1 MSDKLKNLLQNLS
14 RLQFWTILFLETSI
28 VGGILIYVDFF
39 YDDSLIP
46 GMFITLNFPFFGVI
60 MLLGGIYSIIRL
72 FIRIDL
78 ASIIINAV
86 LWAYVSIACI
96 LHLMAPVNK
105 YGAEFTWIL
114 LVLSLT
120 LCVRIL
126 TNAYYLDLSKEKKN
140 SKELVDEGM
149 E

>member
-1 MSDKLKNLLQNLS
+1 MSDKLKNLLHNFF
-14 RLQFWTILFLETSI
+14 RLQFWTILFLETII

-39 YDDSLIP
+39 HDDSLIP

-60 MLLGGIYSIIRL
+60 MLLGGIYSLIRL

-86 LWAYVSIACI
+86 LWVYVSIACV
-96 LHLMAPVNK
+96 LYLMGPVK
-105 YGAEFTWIL
+105 YGAEFAWIL
-114 LVLSLT
+114 LVLSLS
-120 LCVRIL
+120 LCVRII
-126 TNAYYLDLSKEKKN
+126 TNACYLDLSKEKKN
-140 SKELVDEGM
+140 SKELLDEGM

>member
-1 MSDKLKNLLQNLS
+1 MSDKLKNLLHNFF
-14 RLQFWTILFLETSI
+14 RLRFWTIIFLETII

-39 YDDSLIP
+39 YEDSLIP

-60 MLLGGIYSIIRL
+60 MLLGGIYSLIRL
-72 FIRIDL
+72 FIGIDL
-78 ASIIINAV
+78 ASIIINAIM
-86 LWAYVSIACI
+86 WGYVSIACM
-96 LHLMAPVNK
+96 LHLMDPINK
-105 YGAEFTWIL
+105 YGDEFAWIL
-114 LVLSLT
+114 LVLSLA

-140 SKELVDEGM
+140 SKELLDEGM

>member
-1 MSDKLKNLLQNLS
+1 MSDKLKNLLHNFF
-14 RLQFWTILFLETSI
+14 RLQFWTILFLETTI

-39 YDDSLIP
+39 YKDSLIP

-60 MLLGGIYSIIRL
+60 MLLGGIYSLIRL
-72 FIRIDL
+72 FIRINL

-86 LWAYVSIACI
+86 LWVYVSIACV
-96 LHLMAPVNK
+96 LNLMDPVNK

-114 LVLSLT
+114 LVLSLS

-126 TNAYYLDLSKEKKN
+126 TNACYLDLSKEKN
-140 SKELVDEGM
+140 SKELLDERM

>member
-1 MSDKLKNLLQNLS
+1 MSDKLKNLLHNFF
-14 RLQFWTILFLETSI
+14 RLQFWTILFLETII

-46 GMFITLNFPFFGVI
+46 GMFITLNFPYFGVI
-60 MLLGGIYSIIRL
+60 MLLGGIYSLIRL

-86 LWAYVSIACI
+86 LWVYVSIACV
-96 LHLMAPVNK
+96 LHLMGPVNK
-105 YGAEFTWIL
+105 YGTEFAWIL
-114 LVLSLT
+114 LVLSLA
-120 LCVRIL
+120 LCVRII

-140 SKELVDEGM
+140 SKELLDEGM

>member
-1 MSDKLKNLLQNLS
+1 MSDKLKNLLHNFF
-14 RLQFWTILFLETSI
+14 RLQFWTILFLETII

-39 YDDSLIP
+39 HDDSLIP

-60 MLLGGIYSIIRL
+60 MLLGGIYSLIRL

-86 LWAYVSIACI
+86 LWVYVSIACV
-96 LHLMAPVNK
+96 LYLMGPVK
-105 YGAEFTWIL
+105 YGAEFAWIL
-114 LVLSLT
+114 LVLSSS
-120 LCVRIL
+120 LCVRII
-126 TNAYYLDLSKEKKN
+126 TNACYLDLSKEKKKN
-140 SKELVDEGM
+140 SKELLDERM

>member
-1 MSDKLKNLLQNLS
+1 MSDKLKNLVHKFF
-14 RLQFWTILFLETSI
+14 RLQFWTILFLETII

-46 GMFITLNFPFFGVI
+46 DMFITLNFPFFGVI
-60 MLLGGIYSIIRL
+60 MLLGGIYSLIRL

-86 LWAYVSIACI
+86 LWVYVSIACV
-96 LHLMAPVNK
+96 LHLMDPVNK
-105 YGAEFTWIL
+105 YEAEFAWIL
-114 LVLSLT
+114 LVLSLA
-120 LCVRIL
+120 LCVRII
-126 TNAYYLDLSKEKKN
+126 TNACYLDLSKEKKN
-140 SKELVDEGM
+140 SKELLDERM

>member
-1 MSDKLKNLLQNLS
+1 MSDKLKNLVHNFF
-14 RLQFWTILFLETSI
+14 RLQFWTILFLETII
-28 VGGILIYVDFF
+28 VGGILIYVDYF

-46 GMFITLNFPFFGVI
+46 GMFITLNFPFFGII
-60 MLLGGIYSIIRL
+60 MLLGGIYSLIRL

-86 LWAYVSIACI
+86 LWGYVSITCV
-96 LHLMAPVNK
+96 LHLMGPVNK
-105 YGAEFTWIL
+105 YGTEFAWIL
-114 LVLSLT
+114 LVMSLA

-140 SKELVDEGM
+140 SKELLDEGM

>member
-1 MSDKLKNLLQNLS
+1 MSDKLKNLLHNFF
-14 RLQFWTILFLETSI
+14 RLQFWTILFLETII

-39 YDDSLIP
+39 YEDSLIP

-60 MLLGGIYSIIRL
+60 MLLGGIYSLIRL

-86 LWAYVSIACI
+86 LWVYVSIACV
-96 LHLMAPVNK
+96 LNLMDPVNK

-114 LVLSLT
+114 LVLS
-120 LCVRIL
+120 
-126 TNAYYLDLSKEKKN
+126 
-140 SKELVDEGM
+140 
-149 E
+149 

>member
-1 MSDKLKNLLQNLS
+1 MSDKLKNLLHKLI

-28 VGGILIYVDFF
+28 VGGILIYEDFI

-46 GMFITLNFPFFGVI
+46 GMFITLNLPFFGVI
-60 MLLGGIYSIIRL
+60 MLLGGIYSLIRL

-78 ASIIINAV
+78 ASIIINSV
-86 LWAYVSIACI
+86 MWVYVSIACV
-96 LHLMAPVNK
+96 LHLMEPINK
-105 YGAEFTWIL
+105 YGAEFTCIL
-114 LVLSLT
+114 LVLSLS

-126 TNAYYLDLSKEKKN
+126 SNAYYLDLSKEKKN
-140 SKELVDEGM
+140 SKELLDEGM

>member
-1 MSDKLKNLLQNLS
+1 MSDKLKNLLHNLF

-60 MLLGGIYSIIRL
+60 MLLGGIYSLIRL

-86 LWAYVSIACI
+86 LWVCVSIACVVQ
-96 LHLMAPVNK
+96 LMGPVNK
-105 YGAEFTWIL
+105 YGAEFTGIL
-114 LVLSLT
+114 LVLSVA

-126 TNAYYLDLSKEKKN
+126 TNAYYLDIKKEKKI
-140 SKELVDEGM
+140 VRRC
-149 E
+149 

>member
-1 MSDKLKNLLQNLS
+1 MSDKLKNLLHNFF
-14 RLQFWTILFLETSI
+14 RLQFWTILFLETII

-39 YDDSLIP
+39 YEDSLIP

-60 MLLGGIYSIIRL
+60 MLLGGIYSLIRL

-86 LWAYVSIACI
+86 LWVYVSIVCV
-96 LHLMAPVNK
+96 LHLMGPVNK
-105 YGAEFTWIL
+105 YGDEFIWIL
-114 LVLSLT
+114 LVLSLA
-120 LCVRIL
+120 LCVRIII
-126 TNAYYLDLSKEKKN
+126 NAYYLDLSKEKKN
-140 SKELVDEGM
+140 SKELLDERM

>member
-1 MSDKLKNLLQNLS
+1 MSDKLKNLLHNFF
-14 RLQFWTILFLETSI
+14 RLQFWTILFLETII

-39 YDDSLIP
+39 YEDSLIP
-46 GMFITLNFPFFGVI
+46 GMFITLNFPFFGII
-60 MLLGGIYSIIRL
+60 MLLGGIYSLIRL

-86 LWAYVSIACI
+86 LWGYVSITCM
-96 LHLMAPVNK
+96 LHLMDPINK
-105 YGAEFTWIL
+105 YGTEFTWIL
-114 LVLSLT
+114 LVLSLS
-120 LCVRIL
+120 LCIRIL

-140 SKELVDEGM
+140 SKELLDEGM

>member
-1 MSDKLKNLLQNLS
+1 MSDKLKNLLHNFF
-14 RLQFWTILFLETSI
+14 RLQFWTILFLETII
-28 VGGILIYVDFF
+28 VGGILIHVDYF
-39 YDDSLIP
+39 YEDSLIP

-60 MLLGGIYSIIRL
+60 MLLGGIYSLIRL

-86 LWAYVSIACI
+86 LWAYVSIACVV
-96 LHLMAPVNK
+96 HLMDPVNK
-105 YGAEFTWIL
+105 YGAEFAWIL

-120 LCVRIL
+120 LCVRIII
-126 TNAYYLDLSKEKKN
+126 NAYYLDLSKEKKN
-140 SKELVDEGM
+140 SKELLDEGM

>member
-1 MSDKLKNLLQNLS
+1 MSDKLKNLLHNFF
-14 RLQFWTILFLETSI
+14 RLQFWSILFLETII

-39 YDDSLIP
+39 CEDSLIP

-60 MLLGGIYSIIRL
+60 MLLGGIYSLIRL

-86 LWAYVSIACI
+86 LWGYVSIACM
-96 LHLMAPVNK
+96 LHLMDPINK
-105 YGAEFTWIL
+105 YGAEFAWIL
-114 LVLSLT
+114 LVLSLS
-120 LCVRIL
+120 LCIRIL

-140 SKELVDEGM
+140 SKELLDEGM

>member
-1 MSDKLKNLLQNLS
+1 MSDKLKNLLHNLS
-14 RLQFWTILFLETSI
+14 RLQFWVILFLETSI

-39 YDDSLIP
+39 YEDSLIP
-46 GMFITLNFPFFGVI
+46 GMFITLNFPFFGII

-86 LWAYVSIACI
+86 LWFYVSIACV
-96 LHLMAPVNK
+96 LHLIGPVNK
-105 YGAEFTWIL
+105 YGAEFAWIL
-114 LVLSLT
+114 LVLSLA
-120 LCVRIL
+120 LCIRIL

-140 SKELVDEGM
+140 SKGLLDERM

>member
-1 MSDKLKNLLQNLS
+1 MSDKLKNLLHNLI

-28 VGGILIYVDFF
+28 VGGILIYEDFI

-60 MLLGGIYSIIRL
+60 MLLGGIYSLIRL

-86 LWAYVSIACI
+86 LWGYVSIACV
-96 LHLMAPVNK
+96 LHLMGPFNK

-114 LVLSLT
+114 LVLSLA
-120 LCVRIL
+120 LCVRIII
-126 TNAYYLDLSKEKKN
+126 NSYYLYLSKEKKN
-140 SKELVDEGM
+140 SKELIDERM

>member
-1 MSDKLKNLLQNLS
+1 MSDKLKNLLYNFF
-14 RLQFWTILFLETSI
+14 RLQFWTILFLETII

-46 GMFITLNFPFFGVI
+46 GMFITLNFPYFGVI
-60 MLLGGIYSIIRL
+60 MLLGGIYSLIRL

-86 LWAYVSIACI
+86 LWVYVSIACV
-96 LHLMAPVNK
+96 LHLIGPFNK
-105 YGAEFTWIL
+105 YGVEFTWIL

-120 LCVRIL
+120 LCIRIL

-140 SKELVDEGM
+140 SKELLDEGM

>member
-1 MSDKLKNLLQNLS
+1 MSDKLKNLVHNFF
-14 RLQFWTILFLETSI
+14 RLQFWTILFLETII
-28 VGGILIYVDFF
+28 VGGILIYLDFF
-39 YDDSLIP
+39 YKDNLIP
-46 GMFITLNFPFFGVI
+46 VMFITLNFPFFGVI
-60 MLLGGIYSIIRL
+60 MLLGGIYSLIRL

-86 LWAYVSIACI
+86 LWVYVSIACV
-96 LHLMAPVNK
+96 LNLMDPVNK

-114 LVLSLT
+114 LVLSLS

-126 TNAYYLDLSKEKKN
+126 TNACYLDLSKEKKN
-140 SKELVDEGM
+140 SKELLDERM

>member
-1 MSDKLKNLLQNLS
+1 MSDKLKNLLHNFF
-14 RLQFWTILFLETSI
+14 RLQFWTILFLETII
-28 VGGILIYVDFF
+28 VGGILIYVDYF

-60 MLLGGIYSIIRL
+60 MLLGGIYSLIRL
-72 FIRIDL
+72 FIRINL

-86 LWAYVSIACI
+86 LWVYVSIACV
-96 LHLMAPVNK
+96 LHLMGPVNK

-114 LVLSLT
+114 LVLSLA
-120 LCVRIL
+120 LCVRII